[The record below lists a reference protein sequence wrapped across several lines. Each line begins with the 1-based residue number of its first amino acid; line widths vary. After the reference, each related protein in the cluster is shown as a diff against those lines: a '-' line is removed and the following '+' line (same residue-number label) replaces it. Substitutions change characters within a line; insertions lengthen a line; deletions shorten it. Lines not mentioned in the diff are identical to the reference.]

1 MNAIKKFSEIVDRN
15 RNMCYNSDIK
25 EKRININENC
35 EFIR

>member
-1 MNAIKKFSEIVDRN
+1 MNAIKNFLEIVDKN

-25 EKRININENC
+25 EKRINTNENC